1 MKISDKKTVFKG
13 FYEVSAVVVTDE
25 KNNKQIKRE
34 QFNLFDSVAALVINT
49 LTDEV
54 ILVKQFRVGA
64 EKEII
69 EIPAGKCD
77 VMEESVAQT
86 IKREIVEEVGFK
98 TDELAQIACFYTT
111 PGPVTEK
118 MTLFFA
124 KVSEK
129 IAAGGGVEGENENI
143 EIIAI
148 KREKFLS
155 MIFEDAKTIIAQQ
168 WLQIHG

>member
-13 FYEVSAVVVTDE
+13 FYEVSAVVLTDE

-34 QFNLFDSVAALVINT
+34 QFNLYDSVAALVMNT
-49 LTDEV
+49 NTNEV

-77 VMEESVAQT
+77 VKDETLAQT
-86 IKREIVEEVGFK
+86 IEREIMEEIGFK

-118 MTLFFA
+118 MTLFYA

-129 IAAGGGVEGENENI
+129 VGAGGGVEDENEQI
-143 EIIAI
+143 EIISM
-148 KREKFLS
+148 KKEQFLS